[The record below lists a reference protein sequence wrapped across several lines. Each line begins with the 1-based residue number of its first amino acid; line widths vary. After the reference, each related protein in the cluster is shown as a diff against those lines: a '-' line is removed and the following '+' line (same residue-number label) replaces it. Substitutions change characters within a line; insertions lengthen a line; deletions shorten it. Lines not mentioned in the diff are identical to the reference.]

1 MAHCGAGALALA
13 LTPAR
18 TLTPI
23 RTRTPTQTLTATQT
37 LTLTLTL
44 TLTQACYDL
53 VLSGLRAG
61 LRHIDTSENYQN
73 HEEIGRAIADSGAGV
88 RGRGRGRR

>member
-1 MAHCGAGALALA
+1 MAHCGAGALTLA
-13 LTPAR
+13 L
-18 TLTPI
+18 
-23 RTRTPTQTLTATQT
+23 TPTQTLTPTRTLTPTQT

-73 HEEIGRAIADSGAGV
+73 HEEIGRAIADSGARV
-88 RGRGRGRR
+88 RVGCQSQW

>member
-13 LTPAR
+13 LALAQTE
-18 TLTPI
+18 
-23 RTRTPTQTLTATQT
+23 TQTETQT

-44 TLTQACYDL
+44 AQACYDL

-73 HEEIGRAIADSGAGV
+73 HEEIGRAIADSGARV
-88 RGRGRGRR
+88 RGRGRGRG

>member
-1 MAHCGAGALALA
+1 MAHCGAGALTLA
-13 LTPAR
+13 LTSTQA
-18 TLTPI
+18 L
-23 RTRTPTQTLTATQT
+23 TPTQTQ
-37 LTLTLTL
+37 TLTLTL

-73 HEEIGRAIADSGAGV
+73 HEEIGRAIADSGARV
-88 RGRGRGRR
+88 RVGCQSQW

>member
-13 LTPAR
+13 LTP
-18 TLTPI
+18 
-23 RTRTPTQTLTATQT
+23 TQTLTPTPTQT

-73 HEEIGRAIADSGAGV
+73 HEEIGRAIADSGARV
-88 RGRGRGRR
+88 RVGCQSQW